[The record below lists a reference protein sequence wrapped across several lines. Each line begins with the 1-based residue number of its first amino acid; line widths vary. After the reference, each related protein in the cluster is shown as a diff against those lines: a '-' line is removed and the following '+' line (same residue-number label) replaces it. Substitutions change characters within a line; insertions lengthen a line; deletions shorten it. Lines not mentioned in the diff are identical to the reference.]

1 MTISRIANLATNTQ
15 LINFLLRAQ
24 KRMMDTEVQI
34 SSEKVSQ
41 DYAGIS
47 LDAERLINIEN
58 DALILGRYKRNNE
71 LVDVKMQTMETTIE
85 GIKKTVGDFREA
97 VFEFSGGSTNVE
109 VRVEV
114 VQKAA
119 FRALK
124 DMEAHLN
131 TDFNGDYMF
140 SGARTGTQPADFNL
154 TNLATFQSKWT
165 GDASTGTLFP
175 VTRDHD
181 LFPKLTATA
190 GTPWDGVTVDT
201 TARSYGTLSFADT
214 NPDTITTATAGA
226 FANLPVG
233 GTITVTNSTS
243 NNGTFTIA
251 VNDGTTI
258 TLSGGDSL
266 TTETNAT
273 NATIAK
279 TTHPTSGYGTLTFSD
294 ANPDT
299 ITAAN
304 TGAFGNIPVGAK
316 ITVTGSAS
324 NNGTFTVNANTGTV
338 ITLVS
343 SDSLAVEG
351 ATAAPTVTVDTSY
364 YQGDNVVENH
374 RVSKIQ
380 SFDFD
385 INATDPA
392 FEKAIR
398 AMSII
403 LQGVFGTAGGLQNN
417 SVRIDDAL
425 NLLDLSL
432 NPPATT
438 TQPFGTELAS
448 NIEEVELDHG
458 FKRTLIDRNN
468 KNHETLIGFFEA
480 QVAAVENI
488 DTLDAVTRLLDDSQA
503 LEASYQALARIRQLS
518 LSNFL

>member
-1 MTISRIANLATNTQ
+1 MTISRISNLATNTQ

-41 DYAGIS
+41 NYAGVS

-58 DALILGRYKRNNE
+58 NALILGRYKRNNE
-71 LVDVKMQTMETTIE
+71 LVDVKMQTMEATIE
-85 GIKKTVGDFREA
+85 GIKETVSDFREA

-140 SGARTGTQPADFNL
+140 SGARTGTQPADFGL

-181 LFPKLTATA
+181 LFPKLTATT

-201 TARSYGTLSFADT
+201 TARSHGTLSFAAGT
-214 NPDTITTATAGA
+214 SITATTAGA
-226 FANLPVG
+226 LANIPVG
-233 GTITVTNSTS
+233 GTITIAGTAS
-243 NNGTFTIA
+243 NNGVFT
-251 VNDGTTI
+251 VSTNNGTMI
-258 TLSGGDSL
+258 TTAEA
-266 TTETNAT
+266 TTLEASVGA
-273 NATIAK
+273 ATIAK
-279 TTHPTSGYGTLTFSD
+279 TTHPTSGYGTLAFAD

-299 ITAAN
+299 ITASR

-324 NNGTFTVNANTGTV
+324 NNGTFTVDANTGTV

-343 SDSLAVEG
+343 SDTLAVEG

-398 AMSII
+398 AMGII
-403 LQGVFGTAGGLQNN
+403 LQGVFGTAGGLDNN
-417 SVRIDDAL
+417 TVRIDDTL

-438 TQPFGTELAS
+438 TQPYGTELAS

-468 KNHETLIGFFEA
+468 QNHETLIGFFEA